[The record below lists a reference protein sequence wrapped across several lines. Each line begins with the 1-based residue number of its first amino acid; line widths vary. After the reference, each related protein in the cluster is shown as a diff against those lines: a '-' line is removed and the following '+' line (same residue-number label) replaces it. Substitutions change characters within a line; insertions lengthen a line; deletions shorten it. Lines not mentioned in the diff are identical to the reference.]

1 MTNTSIPHANG
12 RAHARTGFPYQT
24 PQSDY
29 EPVDNTPFPKPQS
42 DDLWLCNQA
51 PSCIT
56 LKWHIGGLE
65 LIYTMRDSSDDALFQ
80 RIKQVLP
87 KIEAGLEA
95 QRQARNEQKT
105 RAQSN
110 GQARTLPQD
119 DADPWCDLHQVA
131 LKQHSKDG
139 QTWYSH
145 QTDDG
150 AWCRGK

>member
-12 RAHARTGFPYQT
+12 RANARTRFPYQT

-29 EPVDNTPFPKPQS
+29 EPVDYTPFPPRQP

-51 PSCIT
+51 PSSIT
-56 LKWHIGGLE
+56 LKWHIGGLTF
-65 LIYTMRDSSDDALFQ
+65 IYTMRDSSDDALFQ
-80 RIKQVLP
+80 RIKQVVP
-87 KIEAGLEA
+87 KIEARLDA
-95 QRQARNEQKT
+95 QRQVHNEHKA
-105 RAQSN
+105 RAQTSD
-110 GQARTLPQD
+110 QVQTQSQD
-119 DADPWCDLHQVA
+119 DADHWCDLHQVP

-150 AWCRGK
+150 TWCRGT